1 MATFFISSP
10 AFDEVHLAEH
20 RVARADVLI
29 EACSVE
35 SQTLAY
41 GFVAVG

>member
-10 AFDEVHLAEH
+10 AFDEIRLAEH
-20 RVARADVLI
+20 CVARADVLI

-35 SQTLAY
+35 GQTLAY